1 MGGDGNGTAAQLS
14 KVMAEVPVVTE
25 ALMGVD
31 LKKVVKNY
39 SKKH

>member
-1 MGGDGNGTAAQLS
+1 MGGDGSGTAAQLS

-31 LKKVVKNY
+31 IKKVVKNY